1 MSTHNTPTT
10 PTTLNIPLEELLSD
24 KLTEDEK
31 AAIGQWAVTMN
42 GRVGDLEVKLNV
54 VTKAL
59 QVLQQSL
66 FLGGA

>member
-1 MSTHNTPTT
+1 MATDRRWSM
-10 PTTLNIPLEELLSD
+10 TTLKIPLEELLSD

>member
-1 MSTHNTPTT
+1 M
-10 PTTLNIPLEELLSD
+10 TTLKIPLEELLSD